1 MYKNILIPIA
11 VDHDPNTA
19 AALRVARAL
28 ADEGGRITAL
38 SVVEAIPGY
47 VAQQLPEGQMEKNI
61 RLVSEGLKE
70 DLGAAADVEIV
81 VVAGHS
87 GRTILDWAEEHGVD
101 CIVMA
106 SHRPDLSNYFLGST
120 ASRVVR
126 HAQCAVHVLR

>member
-11 VDHDPNTA
+11 SDHDPHTED
-19 AALRVARAL
+19 ALGVARCL
-28 ADEGGRITAL
+28 AAEGARLTAL
-38 SVVEAIPGY
+38 SVVEAIPEF
-47 VAQQLPEGQMEKNI
+47 VVQQLPEGQLERNV
-61 RLVSEGLKE
+61 RQVAEGLKA
-70 DLGAAADVEIV
+70 DLDGAEDVEIAV
-81 VVAGHS
+81 VSGHS
-87 GRTILDWAEEHGVD
+87 GRSILDWAAEHEVD